1 MAVIPKTDVANNDG
15 IEETDA
21 LYDDDQDLPIFNGE
35 ISSFEVELKRD
46 HEPKG
51 KQSTLIMVMLIQHGP
66 FPPTN
71 NILLPFPN
79 DSPRFPESLPS
90 FISSPQTNSPSTPHS
105 SFLLPTTA
113 SWWHSAFHTTCAV
126 VGAGVLGLPHS
137 FSILGW
143 AGGFFTLTTLCI
155 ISIYTSYILSNLHER
170 EHKRYNTYR
179 QIGESIWGPRI
190 GTLAVVPVQ
199 FSLMVG
205 LCITYSVTAG
215 ESMKGVV
222 DSRCLSSSSSQIEG
236 EGGEECGGSIAPWI
250 IMFGMFQLALS
261 QVPDFHSLWWVSL
274 LGGIMSVGYCSI
286 ATGASWAHLN
296 SSSSQLDDSGSHN
309 STGSNSTTI
318 DDDNKEATS
327 IFSIFNALG
336 TIAFTFGGQAVL
348 PEIQA
353 TLARPP
359 STATSMMKGISV
371 SYIIVI
377 IAYYS
382 VAIAGYAAYGTSVK
396 EDVLLSITDPS
407 WLVQLADMM
416 VVIHVAAG
424 YQVFAMPI
432 FDAIETSVRKKL
444 VPAYIGN
451 IKPVMMRLVVRSTYV
466 VITTVVAC
474 LLPFF
479 GDLMGLIAS
488 IGLMPVTFILPPI
501 MWLAVKKRVGM
512 ERWINISIIGG
523 CSVLALLAFIGS
535 TRNIAV
541 DAKNFDILG

>member
-1 MAVIPKTDVANNDG
+1 M
-15 IEETDA
+15 
-21 LYDDDQDLPIFNGE
+21 
-35 ISSFEVELKRD
+35 
-46 HEPKG
+46 
-51 KQSTLIMVMLIQHGP
+51 
-66 FPPTN
+66 
-71 NILLPFPN
+71 
-79 DSPRFPESLPS
+79 
-90 FISSPQTNSPSTPHS
+90 
-105 SFLLPTTA
+105 
-113 SWWHSAFHTTCAV
+113 
-126 VGAGVLGLPHS
+126 
-137 FSILGW
+137 
-143 AGGFFTLTTLCI
+143 
-155 ISIYTSYILSNLHER
+155 
-170 EHKRYNTYR
+170 
-179 QIGESIWGPRI
+179 
-190 GTLAVVPVQ
+190 PVQ

-222 DSRCLSSSSSQIEG
+222 DSRCLSTSSSSSQIEG
-236 EGGEECGGSIAPWI
+236 GGEGEEECGGSIAPWI

-286 ATGASWAHLN
+286 AAGASWAHLN
-296 SSSSQLDDSGSHN
+296 SSSQLDDSSSYN
-309 STGSNSTTI
+309 STIGTGTNSTTI
-318 DDDNKEATS
+318 IDDDDSSSSTEAAS
-327 IFSIFNALG
+327 VFSIFNALG

-432 FDAIETSVRKKL
+432 FDAIETGVRKKL
-444 VPAYIGN
+444 VPAYIGS
-451 IKPVMMRLVVRSTYV
+451 IKPVMLRLVVRSIYV
-466 VITTVVAC
+466 VMTTVLAC

-488 IGLMPVTFILPPI
+488 IGLMPVTFILPPV
-501 MWLAVKKRVGM
+501 MWLAVEKRVGM
-512 ERWINISIIGG
+512 EKWVNIVIVGG

-535 TRNIAV
+535 TRNIVV